1 MVLSDE
7 AQVTLNRYAARNDYS
22 QPDIVKALRAV
33 GFTVDII
40 GWPVDLLLHSPTNKV
55 SLMECKNE
63 DWNGKWS
70 KKQKDQK
77 RYVKEH
83 GVPVVTTPE
92 QALKA
97 VGVL

>member
-40 GWPVDLLLHSPTNKV
+40 GWPVDLLLHSPTN
-55 SLMECKNE
+55 
-63 DWNGKWS
+63 DWRDTFMRFSRWDDSG
-70 KKQKDQK
+70 
-77 RYVKEH
+77 
-83 GVPVVTTPE
+83 
-92 QALKA
+92 
-97 VGVL
+97 